1 MPDDLV
7 PDAVISNFETYCLKQ
22 FYEAK
27 EKSDG
32 QLMAKFLKLEHMC
45 KCVCLECR
53 TGSQYSSNGT
63 AACLC
68 WNNVASSK

>member
-7 PDAVISNFETYCLKQ
+7 PDAVLSNFETYCLKQ

-32 QLMAKFLKLEHMC
+32 ECHLQGIHKL
-45 KCVCLECR
+45 V
-53 TGSQYSSNGT
+53 
-63 AACLC
+63 
-68 WNNVASSK
+68 